1 MSTLRSHATLLAW
14 FWSGHVRS
22 QPASG
27 IVSIIAIAIGVALAL
42 AIHLVNRSALAEF
55 GAALAMVNGE
65 AQAQLRAGAG
75 TIDEEIFAAVARDP
89 RVAVASPVIE
99 TDLSLVHAPGEQNAA
114 SVTASGTALPR
125 SLRVLA
131 IDPLRAA
138 AVTPGLIPVADAA
151 GGGAPALFS
160 DDAIFLSQAAASA
173 LGLRSGATLH
183 ARAGIA
189 PVELRVAGRVAGA
202 GPDQLI
208 AVMDIGTAQWRL
220 GWLGRIS
227 RIDLRLAAGADA
239 ARLRADLLL
248 AHPQLVWSAPQADEQ
263 RMSNL
268 SQAYR
273 VNLNVLALVAL
284 FTGAFIVYTSIG
296 LGVVRQQ
303 QELALLGVLGTP
315 GRTLFAAVLGQ
326 GAVLGMLGAALG
338 VAAGIGL
345 AAVVLAAVG
354 GDLGGGFFA
363 GSRPALV
370 VEPLAVTV
378 FAALGITVGVAG
390 SLVPALRIAA
400 MAPARALRAGSSE
413 ETLSRGTDLRV
424 ALVLAL
430 AGTALLA
437 LPAVGGLPI
446 AAYVAIGCWLTAGI
460 ACVRPLVRLVV
471 RAAAGTGRAAWR
483 QPTLWL
489 ALQRVRHTPAS
500 ASAAL
505 AGVVASF
512 ALASSMAIMVHS
524 FRGSVDNWLDAVLP
538 ADLYTRSASG
548 AANAGLTP
556 ELRAQLASA
565 AGVAR
570 IEFLRALQM
579 TLDPTRPA
587 VILLARTLDAAAPHR
602 TLPLTGTVLRAPPG
616 TVPIYVS
623 EAMVDLY
630 GFVAGSTVS
639 LPLGPPGERFFVA
652 AVWRDYARQH
662 GAITVSHDDY
672 RRLTGDA
679 TSNDVAVWLTAGTA
693 PTEAIAAI
701 RRLSPVFEELDWRS
715 AREIRAISLGIFDR
729 SFAVSYL
736 LVAVAILVGLF
747 GVAAAYAGEALA
759 RAREFGM
766 LRHLGVT
773 RRQVAGI
780 FAAEAAAMVTIGV
793 AWGAM
798 LGAAIAMVL
807 IHRVN
812 PQSFHWTMDTTWP
825 TELLAGTAAALV
837 ATGIAA
843 AVLAARSA
851 TGQGPVHSVR
861 EDW

>member
-14 FWSGHVRS
+14 FWGGHVRS

-27 IVSIIAIAIGVALAL
+27 LVSIVAIAIGVALAL

-55 GAALAMVNGE
+55 GSALAMVNGE

-75 TIDEEIFAAVARDP
+75 TIDEEIFAQVARDP

-99 TDLSLVHAPGEQNAA
+99 TDLSLVQVPAGQRPAG
-114 SVTASGTALPR
+114 VTASGAALPR

-138 AVTPGLIPVADAA
+138 AVTPGLVPVPDPAA
-151 GGGAPALFS
+151 GGAAALFA
-160 DDAIFLSQAAASA
+160 DDAVFLSPAAATA
-173 LGLRSGATLH
+173 LGLRSGDTLH

-202 GPDQLI
+202 TAGQRI

-220 GWLGRIS
+220 GWLGQIS
-227 RIDLRLAAGADA
+227 RIDLRLAPGADVG
-239 ARLRADLLL
+239 RLRTDLLA
-248 AHPQLVWSAPQADEQ
+248 AHPQLVWSAPEADEQ

-315 GRTLFAAVLGQ
+315 TRTLFAAVLGQ
-326 GAVLGMLGAALG
+326 GVVLGMLGSALG
-338 VAAGIGL
+338 VAGGGGL
-345 AAVVLAAVG
+345 AAAVLAAVG

-363 GSRPALV
+363 GSQPALV
-370 VEPLAVTV
+370 VAPVAVAV
-378 FAALGITVGVAG
+378 FAVLGIAVGVAG

-413 ETLSRGTDLRV
+413 ETLGRGADLRV

-430 AGTALLA
+430 AGAALLA
-437 LPAVGGLPI
+437 LPAIGGLPI
-446 AAYVAIGCWLTAGI
+446 AAYVAIGCWLIAGI
-460 ACVRPLVRLVV
+460 ACVRPLVRAVV
-471 RAAAGTGRAAWR
+471 RAGAGTGRAAWS

-524 FRGSVDNWLDAVLP
+524 FRGSVDSWLDAVLP

-565 AGVAR
+565 SGVAR
-570 IEFLRALQM
+570 IEFLRALQI
-579 TLDPTRPA
+579 TLDPARPA
-587 VILLARTLDAAAPHR
+587 VTLLARSLDTTAPQR
-602 TLPLTGTVLRAPPG
+602 TLPLTGATLPAPAG

-630 GFVAGSTVS
+630 GFAPGREVR
-639 LPLGPPGERFFVA
+639 LPLGAPGERFFVA

-662 GAITVSHDDY
+662 GAITISHEDY
-672 RRLTGDA
+672 RRLSGDA
-679 TSNDVAVWLTAGTA
+679 TSNDVAVWLTPGTA
-693 PTEAIAAI
+693 AEAAIAAI
-701 RRLSPVFEELDWRS
+701 RRISPVFEALDWRS
-715 AREIRAISLGIFDR
+715 AREIRNISLGIFDR

-736 LVAVAILVGLF
+736 LVAVAIMVGLF

-773 RRQVAGI
+773 RSQVGRI

-793 AWGAM
+793 AWGAV
-798 LGAAIAMVL
+798 LGAAISLVL

-825 TELLAGTAAALV
+825 TELLAATAAALI
-837 ATGIAA
+837 ATGVAA

-851 TGQGPVHSVR
+851 TGQGPVRAVR